1 MSERRLV
8 RTIWRTFGIKGYWE
22 AVLRTYEL
30 RDSHDKYHWTPS
42 HRQAWALTSAWAAAR
57 AAAPTDAVTNRMG
70 TARRRRPK

>member
-42 HRQAWALTSAWAAAR
+42 HRQAWALTSAWAVVG
-57 AAAPTDAVTNRMG
+57 AAPTDAVTNRMG